1 MVLKHILVDGTV
13 WLEQLPLQQPAPATG
28 MLSSMVVEPAFLTH
42 VSVGVSDP
50 ADKEMCRLVGY
61 G

>member
-1 MVLKHILVDGTV
+1 MLKPVLVDDMV

-28 MLSSMVVEPAFLTH
+28 TLSSMLVEPAFLTH
-42 VSVGVSDP
+42 VSEGTFDF
-50 ADKEMCRLVGY
+50 ADEEMCRLVGY